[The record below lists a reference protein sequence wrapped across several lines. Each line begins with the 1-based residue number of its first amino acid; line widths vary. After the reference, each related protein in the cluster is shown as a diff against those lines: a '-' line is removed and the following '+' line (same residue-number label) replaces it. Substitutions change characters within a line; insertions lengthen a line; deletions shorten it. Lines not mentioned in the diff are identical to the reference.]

1 MHCIGT
7 WGCRYALYLH
17 MGMYIRIVFAHGYVD
32 TTLRLTRAFL
42 RLTIMCVGKVTKCY
56 YILFHR
62 MFALPQARQS

>member
-1 MHCIGT
+1 
-7 WGCRYALYLH
+7 